1 MTQPPPNGPPWST
14 PPGPVPP
21 DSVPPGSVPPGSVP
35 PGPAPTPPWAAAPA
49 PAWGPSPWGAPPP
62 GSWLPP
68 QPAPTNSG
76 SAVAALVLGIVS
88 FVLFCVGPITCVIA
102 IALGHNALSTIEA
115 SQGRLGGGG
124 MARAG
129 LILGW
134 IFLGLMTVAALVMLI
149 VLLNGGSVSGG
160 ASTSL

>member
-1 MTQPPPNGPPWST
+1 M
-14 PPGPVPP
+14 
-21 DSVPPGSVPPGSVP
+21 P
-35 PGPAPTPPWAAAPA
+35 PGPAPTPPWAPGPA
-49 PAWGPSPWGAPPP
+49 PAWGPAPWGAPPP

-88 FVLFCVGPITCVIA
+88 FVLFCIGPITCVIA

-134 IFLGLMTVAALVMLI
+134 IFLGLMTVAALIVLI